1 MPTKRPRYTI
11 TESDR
16 LSEGLSRAGQLWP
29 EASHDKSQL
38 LKRIVDAGVES
49 VLQESAE
56 RTHER
61 AETIYRAA
69 GSLSGVWPPTWRQE
83 LRDEWPA

>member
-1 MPTKRPRYTI
+1 MI

-16 LSEGLSRAGQLWP
+16 LSEGLIRAGELWP
-29 EASHDKSQL
+29 EASHDRGQL
-38 LKRIVDAGVES
+38 LKRIVEVGVEK
-49 VLQESAE
+49 VLQECAE

-61 AETIYRAA
+61 AETVHRVA

-83 LRDEWPA
+83 LHDEWPA